1 MRTRS
6 RTTLMA
12 AVGAAALALAGCSSG
27 SSASAS
33 AGQDGDQNT
42 KVELTYWHAYSADS
56 PEVNQLNTVVIPAF
70 EKAHPTITVKAVAFP
85 YDQLHQKLLTSTAGG
100 TLPCLVRS
108 DIIWVPELAKLGAI
122 VNMED
127 QLSDFQTIAAKTY
140 PGALATNLYNGKHFG
155 LPLDTNTRVLMY
167 NEATLAKAG
176 VAQPPAT
183 FDDVRALAAKL
194 KGTGSVAFADNGTS
208 GWNLFPW
215 IWSAGGDVTDPDQTT
230 ATGYLNS
237 PKSVAGVQL
246 LVDLHK
252 EGQLPDIILGGK
264 GGVETSVGLP
274 SGKYASIL
282 DGPWMYPIF
291 QKQNPEFDLKT
302 APMPD
307 GGGGSISV
315 VGGEDLVMTSS
326 CPDKPQAAEFA
337 RYMLGEDAQVAMA
350 KVGQMPVLK
359 DLGSTLTDIQPY
371 YAAFAEQLQT
381 AKPRLPNPQ
390 YPKIETIIST
400 EVQKA
405 LKGEQTVQQ
414 ALDSAAAQI
423 DPLLAA

>member
-1 MRTRS
+1 MRSTS
-6 RTTLMA
+6 LTSLMA
-12 AVGAAALALAGCSSG
+12 VVGTAALALAACSSP
-27 SSASAS
+27 S
-33 AGQDGDQNT
+33 AGSGAGNANA

-56 PEVNQLNTVVIPAF
+56 PEVNQLTNVVIPAF
-70 EKAHPTITVKAVAFP
+70 EKTHPNITVKAVAFP

-108 DIIWVPELAKLGAI
+108 DIIWVPELAQLGAI
-122 VNMED
+122 ADLESAM
-127 QLSDFQTIAAKTY
+127 SDYSTIAAKTY
-140 PGALATNLYNGKHFG
+140 PGALATNLYKGKHYG

-167 NEATLAKAG
+167 NQATLQKAG
-176 VAQPPAT
+176 MTNPPKT

-194 KGTGSVAFADNGTS
+194 KGTGDVAFADNGTS

-215 IWSAGGDVTDPDQTT
+215 IWSAGGDITNKDMTK

-237 PKSVAGVQL
+237 AQSVAGVQL

-264 GGVETSVGLP
+264 GGVDTSVGLP
-274 SGKYASIL
+274 NGKYASIL
-282 DGPWMYPIF
+282 DGPWMFPIF
-291 QKQNPEFDLKT
+291 QKQNPTFALKT
-302 APMPD
+302 APLPD

-326 CPDKPQAAEFA
+326 CPNKTQATEFA
-337 RYMLGEDAQVAMA
+337 RYMLSDDAQVAMA

-359 DLGSTLTDIQPY
+359 DLGSKLTDIQPY
-371 YAAFAEQLQT
+371 YAAFAAQLQT
-381 AKPRLPNPQ
+381 ARPRLPHPQ

-405 LKGEQTVQQ
+405 LKGQETVQQ

-423 DPLLAA
+423 DPLLAS